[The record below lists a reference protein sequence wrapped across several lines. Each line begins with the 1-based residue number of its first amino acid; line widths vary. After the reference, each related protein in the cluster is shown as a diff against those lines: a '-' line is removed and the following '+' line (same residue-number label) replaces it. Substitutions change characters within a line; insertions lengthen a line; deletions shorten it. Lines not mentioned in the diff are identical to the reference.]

1 MIETFQTMSTPLQI
15 YWILALVSSVVFIIQ
30 AIMTFV
36 GFDSDADIDLA
47 DAPDA
52 IPESGDADFDA
63 DGFHLIS
70 VKTIVSFILGF
81 GWTGVLFWDTIESP
95 LWLGLLAFVV
105 GLIFMSLI
113 ALLLFQIR
121 KLDKDNT
128 FRVEKV
134 IGMNAEV
141 YLRIPAAR
149 KDTGK
154 ITVSLNGSMHEL
166 EALTD
171 GDELPTGAKV
181 KITAKVD
188 GETVVVE
195 KI

>member
-1 MIETFQTMSTPLQI
+1 MIETFESMPTTLQI
-15 YWILALVSSVVFIIQ
+15 FWILAAVSSVIFIIQ

-36 GFDSDADIDLA
+36 GFDSDSDIELA
-47 DAPDA
+47 DAPDE
-52 IPESGDADFDA
+52 IPASGDADFDA

-70 VKTIVSFILGF
+70 VKSVVSFILGF
-81 GWTGVLFWDTIESP
+81 GWTGVLFYDTITSP

-105 GLIFMSLI
+105 GMIFMSLI
-113 ALLLFQIR
+113 AFLLFQIR

-128 FRVEKV
+128 FRIEKV

-154 ITVSLNGSMHEL
+154 INVSLNGSMHEL
-166 EALTD
+166 EALTE

>member
-1 MIETFQTMSTPLQI
+1 MIETFESMPTTLQI
-15 YWILALVSSVVFIIQ
+15 FWILAAVSSVIFIIQ

-36 GFDSDADIDLA
+36 GFDSDSDIELA
-47 DAPDA
+47 DAPDE
-52 IPESGDADFDA
+52 IPASGDADFDA

-70 VKTIVSFILGF
+70 VKSIVSFILGF
-81 GWTGVLFWDTIESP
+81 GWTGVLFYDTIENP

-105 GLIFMSLI
+105 GMIFMSLI
-113 ALLLFQIR
+113 AFLLFQIR

-128 FRVEKV
+128 FRIEKV

-154 ITVSLNGSMHEL
+154 INVSLHGSMHEL
-166 EALTD
+166 EALTE
-171 GDELPTGAKV
+171 GEEIPTGGKV
-181 KITAKVD
+181 KIIAKVD

>member
-1 MIETFQTMSTPLQI
+1 MIETFESMPTSLQV
-15 YWILALVSSVVFIIQ
+15 YWIMAAVASVIFIIQ
-30 AIMTFV
+30 AIMTFI
-36 GFDSDADIDLA
+36 GFDSDADMELA

-70 VKTIVSFILGF
+70 VKSIISFILGF
-81 GWTGVLFWDTIESP
+81 GWTGVLFYDTFENP
-95 LWLGLLAFVV
+95 MWLGLLAFVV
-105 GLIFMSLI
+105 GLIFMSVI
-113 ALLLFQIR
+113 AFLLFQMK
-121 KLDKDNT
+121 KLDRDNT
-128 FRVEKV
+128 FRIEKV

-154 ITVSLNGSMHEL
+154 VNVSLHGSMHEL

-171 GDELPTGAKV
+171 GEEIPTGGKV
-181 KITAKVD
+181 KIIAKVD

-195 KI
+195 KL

>member
-1 MIETFQTMSTPLQI
+1 MIETFETMPTTLQV
-15 YWILALVSSVVFIIQ
+15 YWILAAVSSVIFIIQ
-30 AIMTFV
+30 AIMTFI
-36 GFDSDADIDLA
+36 GFDSDADMELA

-70 VKTIVSFILGF
+70 VKSVISFILGF
-81 GWTGVLFWDTIESP
+81 GWTGILFWDTITSP

-113 ALLLFQIR
+113 ALLLFQIK

-128 FRVEKV
+128 FRIEKV

-154 ITVSLNGSMHEL
+154 INVSLNGSMHEL
-166 EALTD
+166 EALTE
-171 GDELPTGAKV
+171 GEEIPTGGKV
-181 KITAKVD
+181 KIVAKVD
-188 GETVVVE
+188 GETVIVE